1 MNLLQRTVAAIRK
14 SWYGPSQIPSS
25 WPMDWWQRGYS
36 EPTLDWANWGP
47 IRACV
52 SVISQEL
59 SRIPPAHIRILPAG
73 GVEPI
78 TTSAAIRVL
87 TRPNSYQTRSDFFLN
102 MTRALLVDG
111 NAYAYA
117 KRNGRMEV
125 DSLWP
130 LNPRNCRPYL
140 EPDTGTVFYQ
150 VGSDPWS
157 QLGEIDIETMVPAR
171 DLLHIR
177 LETPNHPLVGECP
190 LASAEMPAMT
200 GMAIQRNSA
209 AFFANKAQ
217 PGGYIRIPGKVDA
230 ATAERLQER
239 WAQAHGA
246 ANIGKIAVLGAD
258 AEYKPITM
266 TAVDAQ
272 VAEQYK
278 LSVEDVARVYRVPPF
293 LLGNLE
299 NATLTNVEALTRFFV
314 VSGLGWYVDHWE
326 ESLTRFFGLPSDQRI
341 EMDIEAALLRA
352 DLGAR
357 MDAYAKAVQSGVYV
371 INEVRRKESLPPV
384 EYGDDA
390 RVQQQ
395 LVPLSFN
402 AEKPEPPAP
411 VAAPVAEPDE
421 DEEEREE
428 ERAAN
433 ILYMSLRRALQ

>member
-1 MNLLQRTVAAIRK
+1 MNRLNRTLQAIRK
-14 SWYGPSQIPSS
+14 SWFGPGQIPAS

-59 SRIPPAHIRILPAG
+59 SRIPPAHIRLLPAG

-102 MTRALLVDG
+102 MTRSLLVDG

-130 LNPRNCRPYL
+130 LHPRSCRPYL

-150 VGSDPWS
+150 VGSDAWS
-157 QLGEIDIETMVPAR
+157 QLGEIDIDTMVPAR

-177 LETPNHPLVGECP
+177 LETPHHPLVGECP

-209 AFFANKAQ
+209 AFFNNKAQ

-246 ANIGKIAVLGAD
+246 QNIGKIAVLGAD

-272 VAEQYK
+272 VVDQYK

-352 DLGAR
+352 DLASR
-357 MDAYAKAVQSGVYV
+357 MDAYSKGVQSGVYSP
-371 INEVRRKESLPPV
+371 NEVRRRESLPPV
-384 EYGDDA
+384 EHGDEP

-395 LVPLSFN
+395 LVPLSFGYK
-402 AEKPEPPAP
+402 KPEPAP
-411 VAAPVAEPDE
+411 VAPPVPEPTEMD
-421 DEEEREE
+421 E

-433 ILYMSLRRALQ
+433 VFYLGLKRYVP